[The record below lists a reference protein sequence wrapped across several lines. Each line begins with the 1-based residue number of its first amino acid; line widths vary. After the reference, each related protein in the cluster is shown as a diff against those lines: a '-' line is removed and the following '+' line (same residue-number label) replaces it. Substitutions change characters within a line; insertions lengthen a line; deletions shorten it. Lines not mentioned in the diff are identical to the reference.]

1 MSILASLA
9 KAYDRLPDA
18 PPFGFSSEKI
28 GFLISLNADGTVAF
42 VSDLREGE
50 GRKKVAPAMLVPQ
63 PVKRTAGIAPNFLWD
78 KTSYV
83 LGVTAGEGRRTA
95 DEHAAFVERHE
106 ADLADTDDA
115 GLRALMLFLKN
126 WTADQ
131 FVAPTWPDEMKDQ
144 NVAFALEKERLRNI
158 RLHDRPEAKAL
169 WASLSAAGG
178 KDARICLVTGE
189 PGPVARLHPSIKGVW
204 GAQSSGAALV
214 SFNLDAF
221 TSYGHEQGDNA
232 PVSELAAAK
241 YATALNEFLK
251 RDSGHRI
258 QIGDASTVFWA
269 DASGAETA
277 DGVETAKLAEGLF
290 EAIVGGV
297 NESMQAAKVGDILK
311 KVRAGAQIKNISPE
325 LEAGVRFHVL
335 GLAPNAARLSVRY
348 WFDDDFGVLA
358 ENYEAYVKDMAFE
371 PWPASRPTP
380 TIKSCVLRTGV
391 ARRERGGQIKFDTDS
406 ISPLLSGELLRSVLT
421 GARFPRSLLAH
432 LIMRVR
438 SDHVLDSVRVALVK
452 GLLVRTMRIEK
463 RLPQHPDGTPMEDYL
478 VRSDPNDQN
487 EARRLG
493 RLFAVLE
500 RAQLASLGDEINTT
514 IKDKFLGTACATP
527 GQVMADLIVFSLHH
541 TKRLRNGHSDASWIA
556 ASAKRQ
562 GIPVAALA
570 KRVGAALDRDIGR
583 LTASFGEGF
592 SQQHSS
598 EEQGLFL
605 VGYYQERFG
614 GKSDPESGEKPDND
628 NDDTEVNG
636 EE

>member
-28 GFLISLNADGTVAF
+28 GFLISLNPDGSVVS

-95 DEHAAFVERHE
+95 DEHAAFVARHE
-106 ADLADTDDA
+106 ADLADTGDA
-115 GLRALMLFLKN
+115 GLQALLLFLRN

-131 FVAPTWPDEMKDQ
+131 FVAPVWPDEMKDQ
-144 NVAFALEKERLRNI
+144 NVVFALEEERLRNI

-169 WASLSAAGG
+169 WERLSAPGG

-241 YATALNEFLK
+241 YTAALNEFLK
-251 RDSGHRI
+251 PDSGHRI

-277 DGVETAKLAEGLF
+277 ELAEDLF

-311 KVRAGAQIKNISPE
+311 KVRAGAQIKDISPE
-325 LEAGVRFHVL
+325 LETGVRFYVL

-358 ENYEAYVKDMAFE
+358 GNYEAYVKDMAFE
-371 PWPASRPTP
+371 PWPANRPTP
-380 TIKSCVLRTGV
+380 TIKNCVLRTGI
-391 ARRERGGQIKFDTDS
+391 ARQDRGGQLRFETDS
-406 ISPLLSGELLRSVLT
+406 ISPLLSGELLRSILT
-421 GARFPRSLLAH
+421 GTRFPRSLLAH

-438 SDHVLDSVRVALVK
+438 SDHVLDSIRIALIK
-452 GLLVRTMRIEK
+452 GLLVRTMRIEN
-463 RLPQHPDGTPMEDYL
+463 RLPNHPDGTPMEDYL

-487 EARRLG
+487 DARRLG

-527 GQVMADLIVFSLHH
+527 GQVIADLILFSQHH

-562 GIPVAALA
+562 GIPVAVLA

-583 LTASFGEGF
+583 LAASFGDGF

-614 GKSDPESGEKPDND
+614 GKADPESGEKLDDDNG
-628 NDDTEVNG
+628 DTEMNG